1 MRFPLAPLL
10 ILGAAAFSNHAV
22 CAKSGQVGRPART
35 AVCHIPQVLKD
46 RNDECRVEPKSLSL
60 QPVYSKQPMIQKAV
74 ERAVITVIA
83 TGCLAMVLP
92 PIKTIGLL
100 GRVSCNHDI
109 RASIQAIGPIVAF
122 TANMPALL
130 ENFMQ
135 AIPGFKDLP
144 ENSKVKIIVKV
155 AILASIKHVWVWPH
169 ENKLNNLSIGGNSLL
184 PQNPKY
190 IRRFS
195 HTCREAVLIMCVGQQ
210 ACRGVN
216 DQFLAYGNK
225 ALIQTAFD
233 RIAFR
238 TNINPMYTFLSR
250 ALYLAAVK
258 EVIERTS
265 KSVANVINKPKET

>member
-1 MRFPLAPLL
+1 MKPAYVKLPISQKVLERSL
-10 ILGAAAFSNHAV
+10 ITG
-22 CAKSGQVGRPART
+22 
-35 AVCHIPQVLKD
+35 
-46 RNDECRVEPKSLSL
+46 
-60 QPVYSKQPMIQKAV
+60 
-74 ERAVITVIA
+74 IA
-83 TGCLAMVLP
+83 TGLLAMVLP

-135 AIPGFKDLP
+135 VITGYKDLP

-155 AILASIKHVWVWPH
+155 AILALIKHVWVWPH
-169 ENKLNNLSIGGNSLL
+169 ENKLNKLSIGGNSLL
-184 PQNPKY
+184 TQNPNY
-190 IRRFS
+190 IRRLS

-210 ACRGVN
+210 AGRGVK
-216 DQFLAYGNK
+216 DQLLAYGNK

-238 TNINPMYTFLSR
+238 TNINPTYTFLSR
-250 ALYLAAVK
+250 VLYLAAVK

-265 KSVANVINKPKET
+265 KSVANVINKPKIT